1 MATLDIDLEEFSKE
15 TLIKL
20 IQFAHENDYTFNE
33 AIVASLESIIKT
45 LETKQNNESNL

>member
-20 IQFAHENDYTFNE
+20 ILFAHENDFTFNE
-33 AIVASLESIIKT
+33 AIVESLKSIIKT
-45 LETKQNNESNL
+45 LEKEKQ